1 MLLTLSG
8 LRRYPSERSHLVD
21 MPGRGS
27 LTFLIIGNVTVWIV
41 RTALVKELSSSTQID
56 YYGTLTWLLLLN
68 LNLPLLLFFRFHS
81 SVCLADVW
89 HTAYTSPVH
98 NCGHGNGG
106 AAANNATIGGSASA
120 AKNGNGKMVEQL
132 ASSAGVSTLMRSYSL
147 PHLAIAAKQQHCHG
161 GTSSTSNA
169 ASAAHMSSSAAE
181 SAKAFPHIEG
191 VEMIDDG
198 DDGFTS
204 LVDATIG

>member
-1 MLLTLSG
+1 
-8 LRRYPSERSHLVD
+8 

-41 RTALVKELSSSTQID
+41 RTALVKELSSSTQIE

-98 NCGHGNGG
+98 NSVHGGDGDAATKHSTVNG
-106 AAANNATIGGSASA
+106 SSSA
-120 AKNGNGKMVEQL
+120 ARNGNGKTVEQL

-147 PHLAIAAKQQHCHG
+147 PQLAIAAKQQHYHG
-161 GTSSTSNA
+161 GTPSASNA
-169 ASAAHMSSSAAE
+169 AATSAAASVRNL
-181 SAKAFPHIEG
+181 PLIEG